1 MDLIRIIKSII
12 CVRLALFN
20 IHFENQYNI
29 TQSLLVCII
38 LHAFS
43 NTSATATIAVHSME
57 YM

>member
-12 CVRLALFN
+12 CVCFALYN
-20 IHFENQYNI
+20 IHFENKYNI

-43 NTSATATIAVHSME
+43 NTSAIANITVHSIPM
-57 YM
+57 